1 MIEKTVFSGLTVGAR
16 GAEIVAW
23 LTANGS
29 EFFDSVEQSSDYNF
43 VRCYKGDKLALLISL
58 GSSSDKTKV
67 YAANGAFSEAA
78 MNGSQD
84 WDYGIKTSKGLLI
97 YFNYT
102 SSPGCVAIVKTN
114 EGGTFIARRYNGWC
128 GADFDNSA
136 LIDNYD
142 NSGLHT
148 WTNPSDLTVLAPIV
162 ASHANTYADGL
173 YLQLFAQYPN
183 TDSKLT
189 VDGKKYYSDG
199 VFALEE

>member
-1 MIEKTVFSGLTVGAR
+1 MGIEKTVFSGQNKETR

-43 VRCYKGDKLALLISL
+43 VRCYKGDKLALEICIY
-58 GSSSDKTKV
+58 GSTSKTKV
-67 YAANGAFSEAA
+67 YAANGAVSEAT
-78 MNGSQD
+78 MNGLY

-102 SSPGCVAIVKTN
+102 SKPGCVAIVKTN
-114 EGGTFIARRYNGWC
+114 EGGTFIVRRYDGWC

-136 LIDNYD
+136 AIESYVSTGTPWNIQ
-142 NSGLHT
+142 
-148 WTNPSDLTVLAPIV
+148 SDKTVLAPIV
-162 ASHANTYADGL
+162 ASHADTYADGL

-183 TDSKLT
+183 TDSILT
-189 VDGKKYYSDG
+189 INGKKYYSDG

>member
-1 MIEKTVFSGLTVGAR
+1 MAIEKTVFSGLTVSTR

-29 EFFDSVEQSSDYNF
+29 EFFDSVEQTSGPNSIK
-43 VRCYKGDKLALLISL
+43 CYKGDKLALLISL

-67 YAANGAFSEAA
+67 YAANGAASEAA

-97 YFNYT
+97 YYNGQT
-102 SSPGCVAIVKTN
+102 HKGCVAIVKTN
-114 EGGTFIARRYNGWC
+114 EGGTFIASHYQTWC

-136 LIDNYD
+136 AIESYVSTGTPWNIQ
-142 NSGLHT
+142 
-148 WTNPSDLTVLAPIV
+148 SDKTVLAPIV

-173 YLQLFAQYPN
+173 YLQLFA
-183 TDSKLT
+183 
-189 VDGKKYYSDG
+189 
-199 VFALEE
+199 

>member
-1 MIEKTVFSGLTVGAR
+1 MAIEKTVFSGLTVAER

-29 EFFDSVEQSSDYNF
+29 EFFDSVETSDGH
-43 VRCYKGDKLALLISL
+43 VICYKGDKQALDIAIST
-58 GSSSDKTKV
+58 GSSSQTKV
-67 YAANGAFSEAA
+67 YAANGAVSGVA
-78 MNGSQD
+78 MNGLH

-114 EGGTFIARRYNGWC
+114 EGGTFIARRYSGWC
-128 GADFDNSA
+128 AADFDNSA
-136 LIDNYD
+136 AIESYT
-142 NSGLHT
+142 NSGTLP
-148 WTNPSDLTVLAPIV
+148 WNLQSDKTVLAPIV

-189 VDGKKYYSDG
+189 INGKKYYSDG

>member
-1 MIEKTVFSGLTVGAR
+1 MAIEKTVFSGLSAATR

-29 EFFDSVEQSSDYNF
+29 EFFDSVELSDGHVICN
-43 VRCYKGDKLALLISL
+43 KGDKQALDIAI
-58 GSSSDKTKV
+58 SSSSGQTKV
-67 YAANGAFSEAA
+67 YAANGAVSGAA
-78 MNGSQD
+78 MNGLH

-128 GADFDNSA
+128 AADFDNST
-136 LIDNYD
+136 LIESYSNTGTLPW
-142 NSGLHT
+142 NLR
-148 WTNPSDLTVLAPIV
+148 SDKTVLAPIV

-173 YLQLFAQYPN
+173 YLQRFAQYPN
-183 TDSKLT
+183 TDSTLT

>member
-1 MIEKTVFSGLTVGAR
+1 MAIEKTVFSGQNKETR

-29 EFFDSVEQSSDYNF
+29 EFFDSVEQSSDYNY
-43 VRCYKGDKLALLISL
+43 VKCYKGDKLALEICIS
-58 GSSSDKTKV
+58 GSTNNTTV
-67 YAANGAFSEAA
+67 YAANGTSSGVA
-78 MNGSQD
+78 MNGLY

-97 YFNYT
+97 YFSYT
-102 SSPGCVAIVKTN
+102 SYPGCVAMVKTN

-128 GADFDNSA
+128 AADFDNSA
-136 LIDNYD
+136 SIDNYD

-148 WTNPSDLTVLAPIV
+148 WTNSSDLTVLAPIV
-162 ASHANTYADGL
+162 ASHADTYADGL

-189 VDGKKYYSDG
+189 INGKKYYSDG

>member
-1 MIEKTVFSGLTVGAR
+1 MAIEKTVFSGLTVTTRA
-16 GAEIVAW
+16 AEIVAW

-29 EFFDSVEQSSDYNF
+29 EFFDSVEYGDGS
-43 VRCYKGDKLALLISL
+43 VICYKGDKHALEISL
-58 GSSSDKTKV
+58 SSNKTKV
-67 YAANGAFSEAA
+67 LAANGAVSEAT
-78 MNGSQD
+78 MNSSQD

-102 SSPGCVAIVKTN
+102 SSPGCVAMVKTN

-128 GADFDNSA
+128 AADFDNSA
-136 LIDNYD
+136 SIDNYD

-148 WTNPSDLTVLAPIV
+148 WTNSSDLTVLAPIV
-162 ASHANTYADGL
+162 ASHADTYADGL

-183 TDSKLT
+183 TDSILT
-189 VDGKKYYSDG
+189 VNGKRYYSDG

>member
-1 MIEKTVFSGLTVGAR
+1 MAIEKTVFSGLTVAAR

-29 EFFDSVEQSSDYNF
+29 EFFDSVEMTSDGIA
-43 VRCYKGDKLALLISL
+43 VVCYKGDKMALLICLS
-58 GSSSDKTKV
+58 GSSNKTKV

-78 MNGSQD
+78 MYSSQD

-97 YFNYT
+97 YYNN
-102 SSPGCVAIVKTN
+102 SQQPGCVAVVKTN
-114 EGGTFIARRYNGWC
+114 EGGTFIARRYQGWC
-128 GADFDNSA
+128 AADFDNSA
-136 LIDNYD
+136 AIESYVATGTPWN
-142 NSGLHT
+142 HQ
-148 WTNPSDLTVLAPIV
+148 SDMTVLAPIV

-183 TDSKLT
+183 TDSILT

>member
-29 EFFDSVEQSSDYNF
+29 EFFDSVEQASGPNHIN
-43 VRCYKGDKLALLISL
+43 CYKGDKLALLISL

-97 YFNYT
+97 YYNGQTFK
-102 SSPGCVAIVKTN
+102 GCVAIVKTN
-114 EGGTFIARRYNGWC
+114 EGGTFIARHYQTWC

-136 LIDNYD
+136 AIESYVSTGTPWNIQ
-142 NSGLHT
+142 
-148 WTNPSDLTVLAPIV
+148 SDKTVLAPIV
-162 ASHANTYADGL
+162 ASHADTYADGL

>member
-1 MIEKTVFSGLTVGAR
+1 MAIEKTVFSGLSAATR

-29 EFFDSVEQSSDYNF
+29 EFFDSVELSDGH
-43 VRCYKGDKLALLISL
+43 VICYKGDKQALDIAI
-58 GSSSDKTKV
+58 SSSSSQTKV
-67 YAANGAFSEAA
+67 YAANGAVSGAA
-78 MNGSQD
+78 MNGLH

-97 YFNYT
+97 YFNYA

-114 EGGTFIARRYNGWC
+114 EGGTFIARRYSGWC
-128 GADFDNSA
+128 AADFDNSA
-136 LIDNYD
+136 AIESYS
-142 NSGLHT
+142 NSGTLP
-148 WTNPSDLTVLAPIV
+148 WNLQSDMTVLAPIV
-162 ASHANTYADGL
+162 ASHADTYADGL

-183 TDSKLT
+183 TDSTLT

>member
-1 MIEKTVFSGLTVGAR
+1 MAEKTGFSGQNKETR

-43 VRCYKGDKLALLISL
+43 VNCYKSGKLALKMAIASGTLV
-58 GSSSDKTKV
+58 TTV
-67 YAANGAFSEAA
+67 YAANGTYSEAT
-78 MNGSQD
+78 MNGLH

-128 GADFDNSA
+128 AADFDNSA
-136 LIDNYD
+136 AIESYAATGTPWN
-142 NSGLHT
+142 HQ
-148 WTNPSDLTVLAPIV
+148 SDKTVLAPIV

>member
-1 MIEKTVFSGLTVGAR
+1 MIEKTVFSGQNKETR

-29 EFFDSVEQSSDYNF
+29 EFFDSVEQSSDYNY
-43 VRCYKGDKLALLISL
+43 VKCYKGDKLALEICIS
-58 GSSSDKTKV
+58 GSTNKTTV
-67 YAANGAFSEAA
+67 YAANGTSSGAA
-78 MNGSQD
+78 MNGLY

-114 EGGTFIARRYNGWC
+114 EGGTFIARRYAGWC
-128 GADFDNSA
+128 AADFDNSA

-148 WTNPSDLTVLAPIV
+148 WTNPSDLTVLTPIV
-162 ASHANTYADGL
+162 SSHADTYADGL

-183 TDSKLT
+183 TDSILT
-189 VDGKKYYSDG
+189 VNGKKYYSDG

>member
-1 MIEKTVFSGLTVGAR
+1 MAIEKTVFSGQNKETR
-16 GAEIVAW
+16 GAEIVTW

-29 EFFDSVEQSSDYNF
+29 EFFDSVEQSSDYNY
-43 VRCYKGDKLALLISL
+43 VKCYKGDKLALEICIY
-58 GSSSDKTKV
+58 GSTSKTTV
-67 YAANGAFSEAA
+67 YAANGTSSDAA
-78 MNGSQD
+78 MNGLY

-128 GADFDNSA
+128 AADFDNSA
-136 LIDNYD
+136 SIDNYD

-148 WTNPSDLTVLAPIV
+148 WTNSSDLTVLAPIV
-162 ASHANTYADGL
+162 ASHADTYADGL

-183 TDSKLT
+183 TDSILT
-189 VDGKKYYSDG
+189 VNGKRYYSDG

>member
-1 MIEKTVFSGLTVGAR
+1 MAIEKTVFSGLSKETKA
-16 GAEIVAW
+16 AEIAAW

-29 EFFDSVEQSSDYNF
+29 GFFDYVEYDNSNY
-43 VRCYKGDKLALLISL
+43 VICYKGDKILLRMALS
-58 GSSSDKTKV
+58 GGSDKTKV
-67 YAANGAFSEAA
+67 YAANGAASEVGANA
-78 MNGSQD
+78 YQY

-97 YFNYT
+97 YYNGQTYK
-102 SSPGCVAIVKTN
+102 GCVAIVKTN
-114 EGGTFIARRYNGWC
+114 EGGTFIASHYQTWC

-136 LIDNYD
+136 AIESYT
-142 NSGLHT
+142 NSGTLP
-148 WTNPSDLTVLAPIV
+148 WNLQSDKTVLAPIV

-189 VDGKKYYSDG
+189 INGKKYYSDG

>member
-1 MIEKTVFSGLTVGAR
+1 MAIEKTVFSGQNKETR

-29 EFFDSVEQSSDYNF
+29 EFFDSVEQSSDYNY
-43 VRCYKGDKLALLISL
+43 VKCYKGDKLALEICIY
-58 GSSSDKTKV
+58 GSTSQTTV
-67 YAANGAFSEAA
+67 YASNGTSSGVA
-78 MNGSQD
+78 MNGLY

-102 SSPGCVAIVKTN
+102 SNLGCVAIVKTN
-114 EGGTFIARRYNGWC
+114 EGGTFIARRYSGWC
-128 GADFDNSA
+128 AADFDNSA

-148 WTNPSDLTVLAPIV
+148 WTNSSDLTVLAPIV
-162 ASHANTYADGL
+162 ASHADTYADGL

-183 TDSKLT
+183 TDSILT
-189 VDGKKYYSDG
+189 VNGKKYYSDG